1 MQDVVGP
8 RRNSKGVIT
17 ANPSSSRWVSGK
29 FVCTVCS
36 RDCGYRQNLFF
47 HMKKHEKYGENIAVR
62 KKRKSSSPEKAKS
75 PKMLKKEIHDA
86 FRRQQ
91 QEEEGVEEDDGEEV
105 GENDEEEEVDG
116 GEDDDNED
124 EIEYVPWRDRH
135 GVLKMRRK
143 RWVPKKGRHVCD
155 ECGKDCRFADILQV
169 ITKMTIMIMVMVMTM
184 MTFSGRDLHQAREV
198 HEGCTE
204 SLKEGRRRRWPR

>member
-29 FVCTVCS
+29 FVCSVCS

-91 QEEEGVEEDDGEEV
+91 QEEEGAEEDDEEEV
-105 GENDEEEEVDG
+105 GENDEEEEEDG
-116 GEDDDNED
+116 GEDDED

-143 RWVPKKGRHVCD
+143 RRVPKKGRHVCD
-155 ECGKDCRFADILQV
+155 ECGKDCGFADILQV
-169 ITKMTIMIMVMVMTM
+169 MTSSLPP
-184 MTFSGRDLHQAREV
+184 FSN
-198 HEGCTE
+198 
-204 SLKEGRRRRWPR
+204 